1 MFDRRVE
8 QVRQQDAAAKVAV
21 IAEGGGDAAALLGLV
36 RLSHWLLGAASTCGV
51 GSSSSGG
58 GAPGEQDA
66 RQLLPEGLGSS
77 RRLVTD
83 VGALP
88 HPQSTPYRILVDSGT
103 GTTAIGL
110 AIGIA
115 LLGLPWTVV
124 GIMLAGEE
132 SYYRSQAQQLLS
144 SFLQRYGP
152 ELYGIGRAEA
162 TGLGGARGGSS
173 TVGAS
178 ATAAAAEAGGA
189 GEASAG
195 ALPLQWV
202 PRLVPRRFGKVF
214 PQDIATCKQVAQ
226 SHGIGLDPIY
236 SLSAWE
242 LACWEAQQAAVA
254 AAAAAPAAGA
264 VDAGMGGVTATPVV
278 MLHGGGALGLHGLAQ
293 RYPGAF

>member
-1 MFDRRVE
+1 MQPHAARMHPRFTQSFSTEGLHWGPLPAAPRRCTPCC
-8 QVRQQDAAAKVAV
+8 R
-21 IAEGGGDAAALLGLV
+21 
-36 RLSHWLLGAASTCGV
+36 GV
-51 GSSSSGG
+51 GMGRG
-58 GAPGEQDA
+58 DWGNQHV
-66 RQLLPEGLGSS
+66 LLTLF
-77 RRLVTD
+77 LI
-83 VGALP
+83 A
-88 HPQSTPYRILVDSGT
+88 
-103 GTTAIGL
+103 AGL

-214 PQDIATCKQVAQ
+214 PQDIATCKQVGRQ
-226 SHGIGLDPIY
+226 PGPRV
-236 SLSAWE
+236 SA
-242 LACWEAQQAAVA
+242 CGCV
-254 AAAAAPAAGA
+254 
-264 VDAGMGGVTATPVV
+264 
-278 MLHGGGALGLHGLAQ
+278 
-293 RYPGAF
+293 